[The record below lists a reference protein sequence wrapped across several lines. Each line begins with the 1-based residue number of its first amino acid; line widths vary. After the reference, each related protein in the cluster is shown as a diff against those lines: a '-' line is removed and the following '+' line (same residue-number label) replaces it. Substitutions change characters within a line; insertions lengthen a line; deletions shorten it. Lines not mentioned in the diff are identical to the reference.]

1 MKQFKDPN
9 LADMLGRFVGC
20 VVILILIVVLIALA
34 MTC

>member
-1 MKQFKDPN
+1 MKQFKDE
-9 LADMLGRFVGC
+9 LGGMLGRFVGC